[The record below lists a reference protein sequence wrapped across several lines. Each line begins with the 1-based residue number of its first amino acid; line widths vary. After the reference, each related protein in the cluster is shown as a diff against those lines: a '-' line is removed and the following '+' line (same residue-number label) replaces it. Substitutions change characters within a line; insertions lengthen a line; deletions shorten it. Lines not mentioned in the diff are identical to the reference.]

1 MSVNPN
7 SPVIANAEDESEADG
22 KNSIDPQGSS
32 KNSSQSDI
40 EAGSV
45 ATGAANQDVQQ
56 TQSVGNPGD
65 TNAVAQP
72 PRSDIAHPQSTGLAP
87 SGDVPVPG
95 NGDSS
100 ATGDKS
106 AAADPPQDVPGS
118 ANSMIEASK
127 RLAQN
132 PETWRTSRA
141 LVLALV
147 ILAMT
152 TLPALYISFIAIR
165 FVVALNSFQSPGS
178 ITNFIFAYAV
188 IKSDLFNLFTVAALP
203 TLTAYFGSS
212 DSKYREGFL
221 PWLLFTYFVL
231 LFVSTFVPEV
241 VADPSYTHHAAW
253 TTKVEAIAAK
263 TADIKSYL
271 TNVRNSAIG
280 GIAVLTGIKLAG

>member
-1 MSVNPN
+1 MSVSPN
-7 SPVIANAEDESEADG
+7 SPVITNAEDESEPDG

-32 KNSSQSDI
+32 KNSSQNDI

-56 TQSVGNPGD
+56 TQSVENPGD

-72 PRSDIAHPQSTGLAP
+72 P
-87 SGDVPVPG
+87 SGELSVPG

-106 AAADPPQDVPGS
+106 AAVDPPQNVPGS

-263 TADIKSYL
+263 TADIESYL